1 MNILIVEDNDEK
13 RNAIIKAIKD
23 KCSNAKIRWFNN
35 YEDSARFI
43 EDNKGYINLLL
54 LDWCFPQTSYSQSPV
69 YGAGRLLLKRIKAL
83 GLEIKTIIIS
93 SDHVNVDK
101 EDYPFVEDSVR
112 ILSEDSIADDAQTP
126 LDLSERVVAFR
137 KPNVSLDPNIQI
149 ISKDPVKSKKNGYH
163 RRKSSTPWWMQN

>member
-54 LDWCFPQTSYSQSPV
+54 LDWCFPQTSYSQTPV
-69 YGAGRLLLKRIKAL
+69 Y
-83 GLEIKTIIIS
+83 
-93 SDHVNVDK
+93 
-101 EDYPFVEDSVR
+101 
-112 ILSEDSIADDAQTP
+112 
-126 LDLSERVVAFR
+126 
-137 KPNVSLDPNIQI
+137 
-149 ISKDPVKSKKNGYH
+149 
-163 RRKSSTPWWMQN
+163 